1 MDCDRVGDDGL
12 QADKMDLLYGEADAA
27 ARARV
32 EAHLAGCAPCRE
44 EMGELRAVRRDLG
57 AWRLP
62 AARPSFTPRG
72 VVLPRW
78 LAAAAVLLLGLGS
91 TLGVAGYASLRR
103 SLVAQ
108 EARAAALEQ
117 QHRVASLALAALERR
132 PAPPVDSSV
141 SSPVSTRASTRGCA
155 RARRGGESAW
165 TRASRDGRSAPRR
178 RGGWTWPGW
187 PPA

>member
-32 EAHLAGCAPCRE
+32 EGHLARCTPCRE

-78 LAAAAVLLLGLGS
+78 LAAAAVLLLGFGS

-117 QHRVASLALAALERR
+117 QHRAASLALAALERR
-132 PAPPVDSSV
+132 PATPVDSSV
-141 SSPVSTRASTRGCA
+141 LLAGLDARIDERLRATASLMSGASKSGHFFPTSSVTG
-155 RARRGGESAW
+155 
-165 TRASRDGRSAPRR
+165 
-178 RGGWTWPGW
+178 
-187 PPA
+187 